1 MKLIGY
7 ILFLFL
13 NQLLPAQSVKGVLQ
27 ALAQQ
32 DQTFLNQNFS
42 SEVHYSLDLQSY
54 EGSKIE
60 AIQSVLNFVGSSS
73 GKNFKIIHEG
83 VPKGKESFMGIG
95 NLVSDKGKFRVY
107 ITFHFKDNK
116 YLVNE
121 LKIEKDGL

>member
-32 DQTFLNQNFS
+32 DQTFLNQNFA

-54 EGSKIE
+54 EGS
-60 AIQSVLNFVGSSS
+60 
-73 GKNFKIIHEG
+73 
-83 VPKGKESFMGIG
+83 
-95 NLVSDKGKFRVY
+95 
-107 ITFHFKDNK
+107 
-116 YLVNE
+116 
-121 LKIEKDGL
+121 

>member
-32 DQTFLNQNFS
+32 DQTFLNQNFA

-60 AIQSVLNFVGSSS
+60 AIQSVL
-73 GKNFKIIHEG
+73 NFKIIHEG